1 MTTITIEA
9 EADLL
14 MALEKTAQSQATTV
28 ESLIKEMLQ
37 QYLSTPSSVPVT
49 PVTEPKKY
57 SFIGI
62 WHSGKKDLSVR
73 AEEILAEEMG
83 RRYPR
88 RSSLE

>member
-28 ESLIKEMLQ
+28 ESLIKEVLQ
-37 QYLSTPSSVPVT
+37 QYLLTSAREPVVPAN
-49 PVTEPKKY
+49 EPKKY

-62 WHSGKKDLSVR
+62 GRSGKKDISIR

-83 RRYPR
+83 RGPR
-88 RSSLE
+88 GSWST

>member
-28 ESLIKEMLQ
+28 ESLIKEVLQ
-37 QYLSTPSSVPVT
+37 QYLSTSASEPVVPAN
-49 PVTEPKKY
+49 EPKKY

-62 WHSGKKDLSVR
+62 GRSGKKDISIR

-83 RRYPR
+83 RGQRG
-88 RSSLE
+88 SWST

>member
-1 MTTITIEA
+1 MTTITIET

-28 ESLIKEMLQ
+28 ESLIKEVLQ
-37 QYLSTPSSVPVT
+37 QYLSTSAREPVVPAN
-49 PVTEPKKY
+49 EPQKY

-73 AEEILAEEMG
+73 SEEIFAEEME

>member
-9 EADLL
+9 AADLL
-14 MALEKTAQSQATTV
+14 TALEKTAQSQATTV
-28 ESLIKEMLQ
+28 ESLIKEVLQ
-37 QYLSTPSSVPVT
+37 QYLSTSAREPVVPAD
-49 PVTEPKKY
+49 EPKKY

-62 WHSGKKDLSVR
+62 GRSGKKDISIR

-88 RSSLE
+88 RSSPE